1 MSTLKLLS
9 LALVVTAIS
18 VPALAEEMMMKKG
31 EAMMMMPDGKMATMP
46 MDKDDD
52 DGDDEGRQAHGS
64 LHGHGDG
71 RRRQD
76 GHNDGHEDVERHDG
90 LRFDDEEIK
99 RRFPSRSN
107 AAGGRPESYGRFYA

>member
-46 MDKDDD
+46 MDKDMTMAMMKDAKPMD
-52 DGDDEGRQAHGS
+52 HCMVMAMGEDGKMVTMTDM
-64 LHGHGDG
+64 
-71 RRRQD
+71 
-76 GHNDGHEDVERHDG
+76 
-90 LRFDDEEIK
+90 K
-99 RRFPSRSN
+99 MSN
-107 AAGGRPESYGRFYA
+107 GMMACDLMMKK